1 MSRLA
6 VALLATA
13 VVAMCTNGSERA
25 GEDEVRAL
33 LNQVAATAPEEM
45 AQGKRLFEERCS
57 VCHGPAAAGTE
68 QGPPLAHK
76 IYEPSHHSD
85 AAFALAVRLGVR
97 SHHWRFGDMQ
107 PLPDVTD
114 AMTREITSYV
124 RWLQREVGI
133 E

>member
-1 MSRLA
+1 M
-6 VALLATA
+6 
-13 VVAMCTNGSERA
+13 
-25 GEDEVRAL
+25 
-33 LNQVAATAPEEM
+33 
-45 AQGKRLFEERCS
+45 
-57 VCHGPAAAGTE
+57 
-68 QGPPLAHK
+68 AHK
-76 IYEPSHHSD
+76 IYEPSHHGD